1 MKVKLLSRVLLF
13 ATPWAVAYQA
23 PRSMGFSR
31 QEYWSG
37 LPFPSPEDLPST
49 GVEPGPPALQTD
61 TLLSEPPGINAS
73 FSWSSTTLS
82 TMFVFNYFL
91 TLHLVFFILPIT
103 VCKCVMSFAYLPSF
117 TYFPLDL
124 GTGIMSILFTAPR
137 YWLNA
142 FETWNPFS
150 HKNLSLMAGFLSYP
164 ALVLI
169 SYINFL
175 VPCSV
180 GRK

>member
-1 MKVKLLSRVLLF
+1 MYNAYRMMQVQSILLVLL
-13 ATPWAVAYQA
+13 YK
-23 PRSMGFSR
+23 
-31 QEYWSG
+31 Y
-37 LPFPSPEDLPST
+37 
-49 GVEPGPPALQTD
+49 
-61 TLLSEPPGINAS
+61 
-73 FSWSSTTLS
+73 
-82 TMFVFNYFL
+82 
-91 TLHLVFFILPIT
+91 
-103 VCKCVMSFAYLPSF
+103 AYLPSF

-169 SYINFL
+169 SYINF
-175 VPCSV
+175 
-180 GRK
+180 